1 MPSKKKAPVKK
12 TTKSTPANRKN
23 APPNNKR
30 SRAKRLFIGL
40 LWSGLTLGTLGLVA
54 GISGYIYLVADLP
67 DHRNYTFTETSKIYS
82 EDGVKIAELFPTNP
96 TVRRTVVPIADLPTH
111 VIDAV
116 LAAEDADFYNH
127 KGLDYLGLM
136 RAFYKMVTRGRIVG
150 GGSTI
155 TQQTVKNMLLT
166 PEKKFKRKFK
176 ELILATRLESS
187 LTKDEI
193 LHLYLNMI
201 YFGHGRNGIEEA
213 AQFYFGIP
221 ASKLNLAQA
230 TVIAG
235 LIQSPE
241 KLSPKSTRN
250 RRKNGK
256 SMS

>member
-1 MPSKKKAPVKK
+1 
-12 TTKSTPANRKN
+12 
-23 APPNNKR
+23 
-30 SRAKRLFIGL
+30 
-40 LWSGLTLGTLGLVA
+40 
-54 GISGYIYLVADLP
+54 
-67 DHRNYTFTETSKIYS
+67 
-82 EDGVKIAELFPTNP
+82 
-96 TVRRTVVPIADLPTH
+96 
-111 VIDAV
+111 
-116 LAAEDADFYNH
+116 
-127 KGLDYLGLM
+127 
-136 RAFYKMVTRGRIVG
+136 
-150 GGSTI
+150 
-155 TQQTVKNMLLT
+155 MLLT

-241 KLSPKSTRN
+241 KLSPKKHPESSKKTAN
-250 RRKNGK
+250 LCLETNG
-256 SMS
+256 

>member
-1 MPSKKKAPVKK
+1 M
-12 TTKSTPANRKN
+12 
-23 APPNNKR
+23 
-30 SRAKRLFIGL
+30 
-40 LWSGLTLGTLGLVA
+40 LWSGLTLGALGLVA

-116 LAAEDADFYNH
+116 LAAEDADFYDH

-176 ELILATRLESS
+176 ERLNASRIK
-187 LTKDEI
+187 LDQR
-193 LHLYLNMI
+193 
-201 YFGHGRNGIEEA
+201 RNTA
-213 AQFYFGIP
+213 F
-221 ASKLNLAQA
+221 
-230 TVIAG
+230 V
-235 LIQSPE
+235 
-241 KLSPKSTRN
+241 PKHDLFWTWAEWH
-250 RRKNGK
+250 
-256 SMS
+256 